1 MCSGQHGGVEQYSCP
16 EAAAARACRGPD
28 ETPVAA
34 ATRTPCG
41 RHETRARGDAGPGLA
56 ALLPPNAA
64 FRLLDGDGGAGA
76 LKGRPRLVR
85 ALLVDLLQ
93 DRLGRAVDQVLGLLQ
108 AQAGQAAHLLDDLN
122 LLVARSLEDDVELV
136 LLLGLLGLAARGPA
150 RGRGDCRHGGGRLTV
165 ERVLEL
171 LHEIGE
177 LEQSHL
183 LERLEE
189 VVGAHLRHDGVFLV
203 PKFLA
208 RGQRVIRVWSDQPGS
223 PGAASAASAASGA
236 LASGALA

>member
-1 MCSGQHGGVEQYSCP
+1 TRREPFADVTRPLS
-16 EAAAARACRGPD
+16 RRR
-28 ETPVAA
+28 ETRVAA
-34 ATRTPCG
+34 VTRPG
-41 RHETRARGDAGPGLA
+41 PAVMRSPGLA

-76 LKGRPRLVR
+76 LQGRPRLVR

-150 RGRGDCRHGGGRLTV
+150 RGRGGYRHGGGRLHV
-165 ERVLEL
+165 ERLLEL
-171 LHEIGE
+171 LHEVGE

-189 VVGAHLRHDGVFLV
+189 VVSAHLRHGGVFLV
-203 PKFLA
+203 P
-208 RGQRVIRVWSDQPGS
+208 
-223 PGAASAASAASGA
+223 
-236 LASGALA
+236 

>member
-1 MCSGQHGGVEQYSCP
+1 MRS
-16 EAAAARACRGPD
+16 
-28 ETPVAA
+28 
-34 ATRTPCG
+34 
-41 RHETRARGDAGPGLA
+41 PGLA

-122 LLVARSLEDDVELV
+122 LLVARSLKDDVELV
-136 LLLGLLGLAARGPA
+136 LFLGLLGLAACGPA
-150 RGRGDCRHGGGRLTV
+150 CGRGGHRHGGGRLHV
-165 ERVLEL
+165 ERLLEL
-171 LHEIGE
+171 LHEVGE

-189 VVGAHLRHDGVFLV
+189 VVSAHLRHGGVFLV
-203 PKFLA
+203 PSIPSVWSACDLVSLRRRRPPRLA
-208 RGQRVIRVWSDQPGS
+208 RRECPPRPRWPQPRRLRERWPRERWPRGRW
-223 PGAASAASAASGA
+223 PQGRWPRERRLRLRRA
-236 LASGALA
+236 